1 MNVERLFG
9 IIYYLLN
16 NKKSSTT
23 KLAEKFEVSIRTINR
38 DINKLSSVG
47 IPIYT
52 EVGRNGGVYLL
63 DNFVLDNV
71 LLSNEEQNNLL
82 LALNSTKT
90 INPMT
95 SGESIAKLQSLFQKK
110 GDDWLEIDLSNW
122 YQKENTNDK
131 FELIKTSILNKNQI
145 EFRYISPKNPNQI
158 RRCHPYKL
166 VYKSQAW
173 YLHALCLAKNE
184 FRYFKLNRMS
194 DVHGTKQSFLPKPLP
209 EMPLLEHKNL
219 SIPLQLE
226 FSKEIFYRVYDE
238 FNHNDIQLTN
248 TETLLVKTSF
258 PDGEWLI
265 RYLLSFGKHLK
276 ILSPDI
282 IKIRV
287 NEELTKMLSNITK
300 F

>member
-82 LALNSTKT
+82 LALNGTKT
-90 INPMT
+90 INPLT
-95 SGESIAKLQSLFQKK
+95 SDDSIAKLQSLFQKK

-122 YQKENTNDK
+122 YQSEHTNDK
-131 FELIKTSILNKNQI
+131 FELIKTSILNKKQI
-145 EFRYISPKNPNQI
+145 EFRYISPKNTNQI
-158 RRCHPYKL
+158 RHCHPYKL

-173 YLHALCLAKNE
+173 YLQALCLAKNE
-184 FRYFKLNRMS
+184 FRYFKLNRIS
-194 DVHGTKQSFLPKPLP
+194 DVYGTNQSFLPKTPP
-209 EMPLLEHKNL
+209 EMPLLAHKNQ

-238 FNHNDIQLTN
+238 FDHQDIQSN
-248 TETLLVKTSF
+248 DTETLLVNTSV
-258 PDGEWLI
+258 PDGDWLI
-265 RYLLSFGKHLK
+265 RYLLSFGKHVK
-276 ILSPDI
+276 ILSPDH
-282 IKIRV
+282 IKSKVIK
-287 NEELTKMLSNITK
+287 ELTAMLSNITK
-300 F
+300 I